1 MDKLDNS
8 LIERV
13 ADYMGLESALL
24 KAVKL
29 VESGNKDGFLDS
41 GRPQILFEGH
51 IMYRK
56 LKKKHGKLFADQ
68 CAKEYPTVVYP
79 TWDRSMY
86 QGGEGEWSRLELA
99 CEIDKELA
107 LQSASWGMFQIMGF
121 NYRECGCSYI
131 AKFVERM
138 SESHEEQ
145 LKMICQFMFNTK
157 CLKYLKDHNWREFA
171 KRYNGPG
178 YEKNN
183 YHQKIEN
190 AYINYKRAEE
200 KAQKA

>member
-1 MDKLDNS
+1 MDKLDNK
-8 LIERV
+8 LIEKV
-13 ADYMGLESALL
+13 ADYMGIESALL

-56 LKKKHGKLFADQ
+56 LKKKYGKALADQ
-68 CAKEYPTVVYP
+68 RTKEYPTLVYP
-79 TWDRSMY
+79 TWDRTMY
-86 QGGEGEWSRLELA
+86 KGGEAEWDRLYLA
-99 CEIDKELA
+99 MEIDRELA

-121 NYRECGCSYI
+121 NYRMCGCRTI
-131 AKFVERM
+131 DVFVERV
-138 SESHEEQ
+138 SESHESQ
-145 LKMICQFMFNTK
+145 LKMICQFMFNSK
-157 CLKYLKDHNWREFA
+157 CLKYLKEHNWREFA
-171 KRYNGPG
+171 KRYNGAG

-190 AYINYKRAEE
+190 AYRNYKNAEA
-200 KAQKA
+200 KA

>member
-8 LIERV
+8 LIEKV

-29 VESGNKDGFLDS
+29 VESGTKDGFLDS

-51 IMYRK
+51 VMYRK
-56 LKKKHGKLFADQ
+56 LKKKYGKAVADQ
-68 CAKEYPTVVYP
+68 NCIDYPSVVYP

-86 QGGEGEWSRLELA
+86 KGGEAEWDRLELA
-99 CEIDKELA
+99 CEIDRELA
-107 LQSASWGMFQIMGF
+107 IQSASWGMFQIMGF
-121 NYRECGCSYI
+121 NYKECGCAYI
-131 AKFVERM
+131 DRFVSRM

-145 LKMICQFMFNTK
+145 LIMMVQFMFNTK
-157 CLKYLKDHNWREFA
+157 CLKYLKEHNWREFA

-190 AYINYKRAEE
+190 AYINYKRSEE

>member
-1 MDKLDNS
+1 MDKLDNT
-8 LIERV
+8 LIEKV

-51 IMYRK
+51 IMYRL
-56 LKKKHGKLFADQ
+56 LKKKYGKSKADQ
-68 CAKEYPTVVYP
+68 WASEYPNIVHP
-79 TWDRSMY
+79 TWDRNQY
-86 QGGEGEWSRLELA
+86 KGGEAEWDRLELA
-99 CEIDKELA
+99 MSIDRNLA

-121 NYRECGCSYI
+121 NYRQCGCSYI
-131 AKFVERM
+131 DLFVERV
-138 SESHEEQ
+138 SASHESQ
-145 LKMICQFMFNTK
+145 LIMICQFMFNTK
-157 CLKYLKDHNWREFA
+157 CLKYLKEHNWREFA
-171 KRYNGPG
+171 KRYNGTG

-190 AYINYKRAEE
+190 AYKNYKRAEE
-200 KAQKA
+200 RA